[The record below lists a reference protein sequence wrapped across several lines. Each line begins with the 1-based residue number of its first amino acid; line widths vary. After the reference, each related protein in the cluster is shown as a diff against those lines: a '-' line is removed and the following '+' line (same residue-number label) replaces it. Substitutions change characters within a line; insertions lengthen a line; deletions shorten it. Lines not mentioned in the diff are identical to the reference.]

1 MASMRTNPS
10 YTFFLPPHPPF
21 QIDGNFGVTA
31 AIAQMLVQSR
41 EQEVILLPAL
51 PKAWEQGTV
60 KGLRLVG
67 NAGIALAWKDGRL
80 LQCRVT
86 ADQAYEGEIVYGSV
100 RRTVKLKAGETIV
113 LDERL
118 QEIEE

>member
-1 MASMRTNPS
+1 MR
-10 YTFFLPPHPPF
+10 
-21 QIDGNFGVTA
+21 
-31 AIAQMLVQSR
+31 R
-41 EQEVILLPAL
+41 
-51 PKAWEQGTV
+51 
-60 KGLRLVG
+60 
-67 NAGIALAWKDGRL
+67 IALAWKDGRL

>member
-1 MASMRTNPS
+1 MPDAGKIHLCLFDR
-10 YTFFLPPHPPF
+10 HPPF

-41 EQEVILLPAL
+41 EHKIILLPAL
-51 PKAWEQGTV
+51 PKAWDHGEV
-60 KGLRLVG
+60 NGLRLVG
-67 NAGIALAWKDGRL
+67 NASIALAWKDGRL

-86 ADQAYEGEIVYGSV
+86 ADQAYKGEIVYGSV

>member
-1 MASMRTNPS
+1 
-10 YTFFLPPHPPF
+10 
-21 QIDGNFGVTA
+21 
-31 AIAQMLVQSR
+31 
-41 EQEVILLPAL
+41 
-51 PKAWEQGTV
+51 
-60 KGLRLVG
+60 
-67 NAGIALAWKDGRL
+67 
-80 LQCRVT
+80 VT